1 MTDLTTTTS
10 PGQMTSTQPSSAPI
24 RLLVSTLSKTL
35 VATGALWLLLQIIG
49 YFIPGN
55 PWSTYRWVGL
65 VFFLVT
71 GLVCGLGWDLIVT
84 HTHYMKAQVALQEA
98 ERLNATLNALSTENS
113 SRLAADSL
121 LTMLREAHSRNA
133 WREVIL
139 VGRPLSRPLW
149 LTGHYQL
156 RIEIGK
162 LVESAAA
169 LSEQPEIQAAAL
181 IDDIGWTNVALRHYD
196 EAVKCIQRGLG
207 VAKDANAHG
216 LVCRALRHLA
226 GIAVKQKDIE
236 KAEDFSSQAEK
247 ALTLVTNTAERN
259 ELTAGLAYQR
269 ATQLQLKGLFPEA
282 LSLFLEAQQQ
292 FTLLSDR
299 DRSIKIFGS
308 IGQVHLA
315 MENLDEAKDSFRHG
329 LVSARVSSRPD
340 CELVSLVGLARVAQM
355 EGSFSEAKKNL
366 REASAIALNLRDSTY
381 AAELAQKASS

>member
-1 MTDLTTTTS
+1 
-10 PGQMTSTQPSSAPI
+10 
-24 RLLVSTLSKTL
+24 
-35 VATGALWLLLQIIG
+35 
-49 YFIPGN
+49 
-55 PWSTYRWVGL
+55 
-65 VFFLVT
+65 
-71 GLVCGLGWDLIVT
+71 
-84 HTHYMKAQVALQEA
+84 MKAQVALQEA